1 MNRGLVGLCASTFV
15 DGVGRRW
22 RVGWR
27 RWWRVGGWRVGW
39 RGVVIVDGV
48 GGWRR
53 WWRVRGWRVG
63 WWRVGVVV
71 GVAAFVLR
79 FNEEVL
85 GFCSHH
91 GDECKESQRE
101 ECLLEGGHAAS
112 PM

>member
-1 MNRGLVGLCASTFV
+1 MGYVHLLSV

-39 RGVVIVDGV
+39 WG
-48 GGWRR
+48 
-53 WWRVRGWRVG
+53 
-63 WWRVGVVV
+63 VGVVV
-71 GVAAFVLR
+71 GVAAFVLC

-112 PM
+112 KPKHLLVETKNKGSYSDD